1 MWGSHPH
8 KNPLISR
15 ELAWNQQTIKSSSL
29 VILVEVTSLWWSS
42 VKLIKIDLFCLALA
56 KHSTWFHISSLRSMV
71 STNVSG
77 SRFNLKTPMR
87 LGGCAT
93 CCRQRWYAMRYQWHL
108 GIADNEG
115 CLFSPS
121 CLGTL
126 GSTFGPKKLGHVVPN
141 LAVLTFYPQTC
152 GISLALHWPLVS
164 ASPSAG
170 ALWRRWLVCHPHVP
184 CNKSLHIHM
193 PGDVWGQYLH

>member
-1 MWGSHPH
+1 MMVFSQADQNWPFLPCLGKTFHVVSHFLLTEH
-8 KNPLISR
+8 GVH
-15 ELAWNQQTIKSSSL
+15 ECVW
-29 VILVEVTSLWWSS
+29 VEVQSQ
-42 VKLIKIDLFCLALA
+42 D
-56 KHSTWFHISSLRSMV
+56 
-71 STNVSG
+71 TNEA
-77 SRFNLKTPMR
+77 R
-87 LGGCAT
+87 GCAT
-93 CCRQRWYAMRYQWHL
+93 CRRQRWYAMRYQWHL

-170 ALWRRWLVCHPHVP
+170 ALWWRWLVCHPHVP